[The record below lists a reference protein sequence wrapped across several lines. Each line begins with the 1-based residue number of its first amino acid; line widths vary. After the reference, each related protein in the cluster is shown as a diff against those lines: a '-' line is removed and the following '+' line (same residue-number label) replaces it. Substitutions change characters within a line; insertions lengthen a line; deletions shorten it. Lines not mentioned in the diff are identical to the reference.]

1 MKAANS
7 NSDFNDRYK
16 WTPLKHDD
24 LVEFIETRRKSTDL
38 TKTGLSILAGYAKCS
53 YVHIINKAARFSNKS
68 FTALAKAVIDA
79 ADKQIQ
85 IQMDEIPEKIQAP
98 VKIEKPIYGVMSI
111 EQMIIKI
118 KAAGYNVQRPTKGWE
133 DI

>member
-7 NSDFNDRYK
+7 KGDFNNRYK
-16 WTPLKHDD
+16 WTPLTHDE
-24 LVEFIETRRKSTDL
+24 LVEFIEVRRKKTTL

-79 ADKQIQ
+79 EDKQIQ
-85 IQMDEIPEKIQAP
+85 IPMDEMPEKIEEPTYIQ
-98 VKIEKPIYGVMSI
+98 KPIYGVMSI

>member
-16 WTPLKHDD
+16 WTPLKHDE
-24 LVEFIETRRKSTDL
+24 LVEFIEVRRLTTGL
-38 TKTGLSILAGYAKCS
+38 TKEKLSTQAGYS
-53 YVHIINKAARFSNKS
+53 NSLLSNLSNRLQRFSKES
-68 FTALAKAVIDA
+68 FASLAKTVISKMAQLQIDL
-79 ADKQIQ
+79 DKQL
-85 IQMDEIPEKIQAP
+85 PEKIEAP
-98 VKIEKPIYGVMSI
+98 TKVEKPIYGVMSI

>member
-7 NSDFNDRYK
+7 KSDFNNRYK
-16 WTPLKHDD
+16 WTPLTHDE
-24 LVEFIETRRKSTDL
+24 LVEFIEVRRKKTTL

-79 ADKQIQ
+79 EDKQIQ
-85 IQMDEIPEKIQAP
+85 IPMDEMPEKIEEPTYIQ
-98 VKIEKPIYGVMSI
+98 KPIYGVMSI